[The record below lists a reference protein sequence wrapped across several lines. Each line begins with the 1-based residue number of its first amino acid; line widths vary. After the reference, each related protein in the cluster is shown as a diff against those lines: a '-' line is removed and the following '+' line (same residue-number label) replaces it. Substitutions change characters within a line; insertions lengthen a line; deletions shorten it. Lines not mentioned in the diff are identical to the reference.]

1 MTWASRLTGLMKGG
15 AVTKLRIGGAFVLML
30 ALAGCDPNIS
40 QAKDAVRNLEKD
52 PDSAEFRNVRE
63 CPTGFYV
70 TGEVNGKNSYGAYEG
85 YKTFYANSA
94 GAHIVDDDEPADMT
108 DDYVKM
114 CNDEGYK
121 DAELKRIDSAAGV
134 LANINAEENDSADT
148 H

>member
-1 MTWASRLTGLMKGG
+1 MTRFAMVG
-15 AVTKLRIGGAFVLML
+15 ACIATL

-52 PDSAEFRNVRE
+52 SDSAEFRNVRE

-70 TGEVNGKNSYGAYEG
+70 TGEVNGKNSYGAYAG

-94 GAHIVDDDEPADMT
+94 GAHIVDEDDPADMT

-114 CNDEGYK
+114 CNDEAYK
-121 DAELKRIDSAAGV
+121 DAELQRIDNAAGV
-134 LANINAEENDSADT
+134 LANINSEKNASPGT